1 MTIQVDQIIE
11 RMKWAARN
19 GLCEYSGKA
28 GDCRV
33 TIALMSAAPV
43 AAVSAPSAA
52 AEAAESPAAHD
63 ALKAPLAGLCHLCPE
78 AGGQP
83 FVKPGDRVEAGQT
96 LCIIEAMKMMTSIP
110 AEAAGTV
117 QEIIV
122 QDGAAVAAGQP
133 LMRIA

>member
-1 MTIQVDQIIE
+1 MSIQVDQIIE
-11 RMKWAARN
+11 RMKWASRN
-19 GLCEYSGKA
+19 GLSEYAGQA

-33 TIALMSAAPV
+33 TITRMSAAPV
-43 AAVSAPSAA
+43 AAAPAPLA
-52 AEAAESPAAHD
+52 EPEAAEPPVADD
-63 ALKAPLAGLCHLCPE
+63 ALKAPLAGLCHLRPE

-96 LCIIEAMKMMTSIP
+96 LCIIEAMKMMTSIL

-122 QDGAAVAAGQP
+122 QDGATIAAGQP